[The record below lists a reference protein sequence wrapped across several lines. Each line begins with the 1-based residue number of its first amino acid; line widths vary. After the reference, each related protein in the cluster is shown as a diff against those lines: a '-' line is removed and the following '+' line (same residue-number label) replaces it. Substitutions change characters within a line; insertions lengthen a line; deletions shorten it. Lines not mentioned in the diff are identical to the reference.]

1 VVERRRRIARAR
13 GRRRRTAL
21 LAVLGLAA
29 GAALLWWLAT
39 GPLLAVS
46 GVSVSGYDRED
57 RPALEAALAE
67 AASEGTVLRPPVTA
81 MRLAAARFPWVASVS
96 VERDWPRGVSV
107 QVAEAEP
114 VAVAASGEGAVLVS
128 EAGRVLGPV
137 SGRAGLGWLRLSQ
150 APPAPGYAL
159 PDEGLAPLAFVA
171 AAGPEVGRRVRA
183 LRVDERGLLTGRLA
197 DGPELRLGGPERLAA
212 KATALGLVLARLTP
226 EEERA
231 AAYVELSVPE
241 RPAVGGLEAPEPGP
255 AAEAETLDP

>member
-1 VVERRRRIARAR
+1 MLFA
-13 GRRRRTAL
+13 
-21 LAVLGLAA
+21 GLAA
-29 GAALLWWLAT
+29 GVALLWWLAT

-46 GVSVSGYDRED
+46 GVSVGGYDRED

-67 AASEGTVLRPPVTA
+67 AAEGGTVLRPPVTA

-107 QVAEAEP
+107 QVVQAEP
-114 VAVAASGEGAVLVS
+114 VAVAASGRDAVLVS

-137 SGRAGLGWLRLSQ
+137 TGTPGLGWLRLAQ

-159 PDEGLAPLAFVA
+159 PEGARAALDFVA
-171 AAGPEVGRRVRA
+171 AVDPEVGRRVRA
-183 LRVDERGLLTGRLA
+183 LRVDERGLLTGRL
-197 DGPELRLGGPERLAA
+197 DGGPQLRLGAPERLAA

-231 AAYVELSVPE
+231 ASYVELSVPE
-241 RPAVGGLEAPEPGP
+241 RPAVGGLEAAGEAEGG
-255 AAEAETLDP
+255 EAETLDP